1 MAPSRSRPRFFARLR
16 YGIARMLLKAQSF
29 SIVPSWFTQSVLQ
42 PAFRSLVRDGYQ
54 KSSAFFACISTLAF
68 SFPEPPLYVYDAEGE
83 EGQSMPM
90 HGLRKL
96 LRKPMPTMG
105 EAEFKATVIVYLAL
119 GGNAYLHK
127 LRNKAGQVI
136 QLRPYHA
143 GHITCVPG
151 GENWISHYLYNP
163 NGTGTVGVILDDLTR
178 IEPNDIVHLKW
189 PSVDPAQPWQSQPPI
204 LAAAAEV
211 DSDVEAIRYIF
222 ALLKNDAIPRTV
234 VTVPAERPLDDEE
247 VRRMKEQWRER
258 YGGDNRGEVAILEA
272 GATVTRLGLNLQELA
287 FDALVRIPE
296 TRIAAVLRVPPILVG
311 LNSGL
316 DKATYANYAEAR
328 RAFTQ
333 DTLVPLW
340 RLFESEIE
348 ADLLP
353 EFPRDGGMSV
363 RHDLSRVASLQ
374 DDINGKW
381 ERVRKAYLAG
391 LIKKNE
397 GRRSIGY
404 AAELDGD
411 VYYTPPTA
419 QVVQP
424 AKRTLPSATPKA
436 LLMLPDGQIVNLDDD
451 DGGEEHAYFRGG
463 LRPAP
468 GPRNAPRWRPRE
480 QNTADLE
487 PIEAK
492 IERAMQRYLR
502 AEYRKAAEGV
512 RDAAKAGELDPAVI
526 DQLGLDLGPEVRRIM
541 HRFYPQVMKPAF
553 EDAEIALDVTIGFD
567 VESKEVQQVL
577 SDLADLVTRIT
588 ETTRNDIRALIGMQA
603 AEGWSIEQLAKELMK
618 AGVTA
623 STVRATMI
631 ARTETAAA
639 YSRGSL
645 LAYELS
651 GVVDSVEWM
660 ATIDDLTC
668 EDCKALNGTI
678 TKLGKAFSDGTQFP
692 PRHPNCRCT
701 LIPLLKK

>member
-1 MAPSRSRPRFFARLR
+1 
-16 YGIARMLLKAQSF
+16 
-29 SIVPSWFTQSVLQ
+29 
-42 PAFRSLVRDGYQ
+42 
-54 KSSAFFACISTLAF
+54 
-68 SFPEPPLYVYDAEGE
+68 
-83 EGQSMPM
+83 
-90 HGLRKL
+90 
-96 LRKPMPTMG
+96 MG

-127 LRNKAGQVI
+127 LRNKAGQVVQI
-136 QLRPYHA
+136 RPYHA
-143 GHITCVPG
+143 GHIITVPG
-151 GENWISHYLYNP
+151 GENWVSHYLYNP
-163 NGTGTVGVILDDLTR
+163 DGTGTVGVILDDLTR
-178 IEPNDIVHLKW
+178 IDPRDIVHLKW
-189 PSVDPAQPWQSQPPI
+189 PSVDPSQPWQSQPPI

-211 DSDVEAIRYIF
+211 DADVEAIRYIY

-316 DKATYANYAEAR
+316 DKATYSNYAEAR

-333 DTLVPLW
+333 DTLIPLW

-353 EFPRDGGMSV
+353 EFPRDGGISV
-363 RHDLSRVASLQ
+363 RHDISRVASLQ
-374 DDINGKW
+374 EDLNGKW
-381 ERVRKAYLAG
+381 ERVRKAYMSG

-404 AAELDGD
+404 AAEPDGD
-411 VYYTPPTA
+411 VYYAPPTA
-419 QVVQP
+419 QVAQP
-424 AKRTLPSATPKA
+424 AKRALPGDVPKV
-436 LLMLPDGQIVNLDDD
+436 LVMLPDGRIVILEDDAVQALPTKARAARRSP
-451 DGGEEHAYFRGG
+451 GEQRS
-463 LRPAP
+463 
-468 GPRNAPRWRPRE
+468 
-480 QNTADLE
+480 ADLD
-487 PIEAK
+487 PVEAK
-492 IERAMQRYLR
+492 IERAMKRYLR
-502 AEYRKAAEGV
+502 AEYRKAADGV
-512 RDAAKAGELDPAVI
+512 RDAAKTGELDPEVI

-567 VESKEVQQVL
+567 VESKEVQLVL
-577 SDLADLVTRIT
+577 TELADLVTRIT
-588 ETTRNDIRALIGMQA
+588 ETTRNDIRSLVGKQA
-603 AEGWSIEQLAKELMK
+603 EAGWSLDQLADELIK

-623 STVRATMI
+623 SSVRAAMI

-639 YSRGSL
+639 YSRASL

-660 ATIDDLTC
+660 ATIDAQTC
-668 EDCKALNGTI
+668 EDCKALNGTSA
-678 TKLGKAFSDGTQFP
+678 KLGKAFEDGTLFP
-692 PRHPNCRCT
+692 PRHPNCRCA
-701 LIPLLKK
+701 LAPVLKK

>member
-54 KSSAFFACISTLAF
+54 KSSAFFACISALAF

-83 EGQSMPM
+83 EGQAVHG

-211 DSDVEAIRYIF
+211 DADVEAIRYIF

-316 DKATYANYAEAR
+316 DKATYSNYAEAR
-328 RAFTQ
+328 RAFAQ
-333 DTLVPLW
+333 DTLIPLW

-353 EFPRDGGMSV
+353 EFPRDGGISV

-374 DDINGKW
+374 EDINGKW

-404 AAELDGD
+404 ATEPNGD
-411 VYYTPPTA
+411 AYYTPPTA
-419 QVVQP
+419 QLAQP
-424 AKRTLPSATPKA
+424 AKRALPTSKVVV
-436 LLMLPDGQIVNLDDD
+436 LLPDGRIVGLDDD
-451 DGGEEHAYFRGG
+451 AATTVESRGTPR
-463 LRPAP
+463 RPA
-468 GPRNAPRWRPRE
+468 E
-480 QNTADLE
+480 QNAADLD

-660 ATIDDLTC
+660 ATIDDRTC

-701 LIPLLKK
+701 LIPIVTE